1 MALFWGCNF
10 LKQGPAFVFWIEAD
24 TLGDYYYYYYYF
36 AHVLSILRLA
46 LRHIG
51 YPCATRV
58 PSTDRHNRHNSLLLL
73 SSKSND
79 SFHPST
85 SSEKFLLKK
94 KGGRGQDFN
103 LKNNNKLIHSTN
115 PSHNSEVV

>member
-46 LRHIG
+46 LRHMG
-51 YPCATRV
+51 THVPRV

-94 KGGRGQDFN
+94 GGARF
-103 LKNNNKLIHSTN
+103 
-115 PSHNSEVV
+115 